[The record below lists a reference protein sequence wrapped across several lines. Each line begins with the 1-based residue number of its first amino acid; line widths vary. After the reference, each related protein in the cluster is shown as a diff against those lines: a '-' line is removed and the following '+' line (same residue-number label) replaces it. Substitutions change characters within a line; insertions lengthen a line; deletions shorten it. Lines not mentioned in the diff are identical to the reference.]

1 MRLDNLIARLMK
13 TRLSRGLGTIF
24 AFFVLAGCATPP
36 GADTTSSASSA
47 PLRTKTA
54 QAGSFYGPQSFT
66 SAPASDAVAG
76 KGPSLADA
84 KPLTGDG
91 SGASDFHQTGR
102 ASWYGRG
109 FHGRRTANGECYDMH
124 ALTAAHRTLPL
135 GSYVRVTN
143 PATLTSV
150 VVRINDRGPY
160 ARGRVIDLSMAAAS
174 ALHMHHAGTARVQI
188 EGLTQQEARDA
199 RNEMLASNS
208 GSSAEK

>member
-1 MRLDNLIARLMK
+1 MK

-24 AFFVLAGCATPP
+24 AFFALAGCATPP
-36 GADTTSSASSA
+36 GADTTSSASSV

-54 QAGSFYGPQSFT
+54 QAGSYGPQSFA
-66 SAPASDAVAG
+66 SAPASDAAADN
-76 KGPSLADA
+76 GPSLADA
-84 KPLTGDG
+84 KPLTDDG
-91 SGASDFHQTGR
+91 SSASDFHQIGR

-109 FHGRRTANGECYDMH
+109 FHGRRTANGERYDMH

-143 PATLTSV
+143 PATSTSV

-174 ALHMHHAGTARVQI
+174 ALHMRHAGTARVQI
-188 EGLTQQEARDA
+188 EGLTQQEAREA
-199 RNEMLASNS
+199 RNEILASNS
-208 GSSAEK
+208 VSSVEK